1 MVLFKKEREASDLP
15 IQSFESLYPKSKSEH
30 SKQFKKDSSFAPY
43 INIHTI
49 HMKKKNGHG
58 EESLGTRKTAMYDP
72 GFLQVYGEMAW
83 LL

>member
-49 HMKKKNGHG
+49 HMKKKKNWRWRRIAGYKEDG
-58 EESLGTRKTAMYDP
+58 N
-72 GFLQVYGEMAW
+72 V
-83 LL
+83 